1 MISARAAAELGR
13 GAGRLLVAGCAGEPG
28 AVLDAV
34 AGQPD
39 LWRGVRITGAFIPGV
54 NDRPYGALAPQGS
67 AETIFATTGLRDAPG
82 TAFLPL
88 HYTSFWERLARPG
101 MVDLVYMTVPP
112 PRGGTVGFGAC
123 CDFAPA
129 AIAAGARLVGVVN
142 PAMPDVP
149 DGPRLPLDRF
159 EALCEGDGWLPELP
173 EADPDPASLAI
184 AGHVLGLLRPGGTLQ
199 LGLGRLQTAILR
211 ALQGSGLRGLR
222 YHAGMISGGMEGAL
236 SQGVFDE
243 ATTGVALGDRGF
255 YARLP
260 DLPLRFAPVG
270 WTHAISTLAAVP
282 GLVSVNSV
290 LQVDLSGQANGE
302 FLGGRQISGHGGMV
316 DFLRGARL
324 SEGGRAV
331 LALPA
336 TARGGESR
344 IVPRLD
350 AGVPVS
356 VARADVDLV
365 VTEHGVADLREAS
378 LGDRAR
384 RLAAIA
390 APEHRDRLFREA
402 VGLA

>member
-1 MISARAAAELGR
+1 MISARAAAELAR
-13 GAGRLLVAGCAGEPG
+13 EAGRILVAGCAGEPV

-34 AGQPD
+34 AGEPE
-39 LWRGVRITGAFIPGV
+39 LWRGLRITGAFIPGV
-54 NDRPYGALAPQGS
+54 NDRPFAALVPGGAV
-67 AETIFATTGLRDAPG
+67 ETIFATTGLRDAPG

-88 HYTSFWERLARPG
+88 HYTAFWERLARPG
-101 MVDLVYMTVPP
+101 VVDLVYMAVPP

-129 AIAAGARLVGVVN
+129 AIEAGARLVGAVN

-149 DGPRLPLDRF
+149 GGPRLPLDRF
-159 EALCEGDGWLPELP
+159 EALCEGDGELPELP
-173 EADPDPASLAI
+173 DAEPDPASLAI

-199 LGLGRLQTAILR
+199 LGLGRLQTVILR
-211 ALQGSGLRGLR
+211 ALRGGRFRGLR
-222 YHAGMISGGMEGAL
+222 YHAGMISGGMSGAL
-236 SQGVFDE
+236 EEGVFDE